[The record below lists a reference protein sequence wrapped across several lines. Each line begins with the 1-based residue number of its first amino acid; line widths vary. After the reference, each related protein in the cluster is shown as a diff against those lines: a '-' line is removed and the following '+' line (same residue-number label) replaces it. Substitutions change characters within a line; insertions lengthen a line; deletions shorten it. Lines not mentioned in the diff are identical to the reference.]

1 MRFSSPWPRTR
12 VQVHGPTVAWV
23 ASESRALMTVL
34 PLLTQPDSSSHS
46 RHLPRRLSPLRSF
59 SFFSPSALAMPLSSP
74 SAPSLPSL
82 HLAVSPVSCL
92 PTSRLPASCAPV
104 LFSSLS
110 LAPLHSRCNST
121 LPPPRL
127 GLTSLAL
134 TAAPFASLPHSHHT
148 PLPTCR
154 TSRSGFWGGLPTPIN
169 CFIGCG
175 VLLSRCFMRWL
186 VLHNLLLSTNISGS
200 SHATVSR
207 FSVIHIPCPFEGSF
221 SGLVEFKCLTPF
233 IGLRH
238 QGRTRTLVTWSS
250 PFKGKGESYEC
261 TNARPHCHYRARSQR
276 GWRGSQRRAV

>member
-121 LPPPRL
+121 LPPPALGSLRL
-127 GLTSLAL
+127 PLLL
-134 TAAPFASLPHSHHT
+134 LPS
-148 PLPTCR
+148 P
-154 TSRSGFWGGLPTPIN
+154 
-169 CFIGCG
+169 
-175 VLLSRCFMRWL
+175 LSRTLTTLLCQRVAPHVQVFG
-186 VLHNLLLSTNISGS
+186 VGCLH
-200 SHATVSR
+200 
-207 FSVIHIPCPFEGSF
+207 P
-221 SGLVEFKCLTPF
+221 
-233 IGLRH
+233 
-238 QGRTRTLVTWSS
+238 
-250 PFKGKGESYEC
+250 
-261 TNARPHCHYRARSQR
+261 
-276 GWRGSQRRAV
+276 

>member
-59 SFFSPSALAMPLSSP
+59 SFFSPSALTMPLSSP

-110 LAPLHSRCNST
+110 LAPPFIPAATRPF
-121 LPPPRL
+121 PPPWAHFACPYCCSLRL
-127 GLTSLAL
+127 SPAL
-134 TAAPFASLPHSHHT
+134 SPHS
-148 PLPTCR
+148 
-154 TSRSGFWGGLPTPIN
+154 F
-169 CFIGCG
+169 
-175 VLLSRCFMRWL
+175 
-186 VLHNLLLSTNISGS
+186 
-200 SHATVSR
+200 ATVSHLTFR
-207 FSVIHIPCPFEGSF
+207 FLGWVAYTHKLLHWLRGFVVAVFYAVARAPQSAFIHKYFRFFTRYGFAVF
-221 SGLVEFKCLTPF
+221 SYPHPLPVRGFF
-233 IGLRH
+233 FGIGR
-238 QGRTRTLVTWSS
+238 V
-250 PFKGKGESYEC
+250 
-261 TNARPHCHYRARSQR
+261 
-276 GWRGSQRRAV
+276 